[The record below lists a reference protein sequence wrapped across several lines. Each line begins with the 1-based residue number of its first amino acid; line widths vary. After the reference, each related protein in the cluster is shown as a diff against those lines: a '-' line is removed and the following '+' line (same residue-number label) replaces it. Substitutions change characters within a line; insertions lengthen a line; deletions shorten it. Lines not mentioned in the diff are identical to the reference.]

1 MASMPDIYRDI
12 KVPDSFKSV
21 HVGLFIAGLDDQNRR
36 LFEDIHD
43 ITPAELEW
51 QSAPGMN
58 TIGMLL
64 AHIAIVEVWWMHVGP
79 LAAGSVEAASA
90 PLPGIL
96 GVGLQDDG
104 MPIEKANGEPP
115 NILAGRD
122 LAFYEDLFQKA
133 RNFTKETTVS
143 FTPEDL
149 DRTGS
154 LKRRDGS
161 TGTYTVRWVLYHILE
176 HEAAHYGQIGFIR
189 HLYRDRGR
197 KPA

>member
-1 MASMPDIYRDI
+1 MTDIFRDI
-12 KVPDSFKSV
+12 KTPDRFRSSQI
-21 HVGLFIAGLDDQNRR
+21 GLFIAQLDDQNRR
-36 LFEDIHD
+36 LLEDIHD

-64 AHIAIVEVWWMHVGP
+64 AHIAIVEVWWMQIGP
-79 LAAGSVEAASA
+79 LAAGNVEAASA

-96 GVGLQDDG
+96 GVGLKDDG

-122 LAFYEDLFQKA
+122 LAFYEDLCRKA

-143 FTPEDL
+143 FTDEDL

-161 TGTYTVRWVLYHILE
+161 TGTYTVRWVLYHLLE
-176 HEAAHYGQIGFIR
+176 HEAAHYGQISLIR
-189 HLYRDRGR
+189 HQYRDSAT